1 MIRDELESFDRRRH
15 GRVYEFS
22 INVTKLWRRIWGP
35 KKAEIDE
42 RLKQA
47 RRDQAAYEAMFAK
60 PSSTKYE
67 REKP

>member
-15 GRVYEFS
+15 GRVCEFS
-22 INVTKLWRRIWGP
+22 INVTKLWRRIWGQ
-35 KKAEIDE
+35 KKSEIDE

-47 RRDQAAYEAMFAK
+47 RRDQVAYEAMFAK
-60 PSSTKYE
+60 PSSTEYE